1 MLNGEFKKMVTA
13 VIMAGGKGTRMR
25 SDMEKPMVQIK
36 GKPMIQ
42 HVYEAVNAS
51 YEVNNLFTA
60 TSKYTPLTTDFIR
73 NSGLKVIETPGEG
86 YVNDL
91 GFLIHQ
97 LSKITFEGSNNDDI
111 LMTIS
116 ADLPLITGEII
127 DEVIMEY
134 KECGKP
140 AMCVAVPVEYFREFD
155 LKPHMV
161 MGDIVPSGL
170 NILRRNNNQQDEEV
184 LELRKFELALNIN
197 SPEDLISLEKYLN
210 FKAFKQAIK

>member
-1 MLNGEFKKMVTA
+1 MVTA

-25 SDMEKPMVQIK
+25 SDMEKPMVQIN

-42 HVYEAVNAS
+42 HVYEALKAS
-51 YEVNNLFTA
+51 HEINNIFTA
-60 TSKYTPLTTDFIR
+60 TSINTPLTTDFMR
-73 NSGLKVIETPGEG
+73 KSGLKVIETPGEG
-86 YVNDL
+86 YVCDL
-91 GFLIHQ
+91 GFLIHE
-97 LSKITFEGSNNDDI
+97 LSAITRSSNKDDDI
-111 LMTIS
+111 LVTIS

-127 DEVIMEY
+127 DEVIIEY

-140 AMCVAVPVEYFREFD
+140 AMCVAVPVDYFREFD

-197 SPEDLISLEKYLN
+197 SPEDLISLEKYLK

>member
-1 MLNGEFKKMVTA
+1 MEIQIKMITA
-13 VIMAGGKGTRMR
+13 VIMAGGKGTRMQ

-42 HVYEAVNAS
+42 HVYEAVKAS
-51 YEVNNLFTA
+51 HEVNNIYTA
-60 TSKYTPLTTDFIR
+60 TSKHTPLTTGFMR
-73 NSGLKVIETPGEG
+73 KSGLKIIETPGEG

-91 GFLIHQ
+91 GFLITK
-97 LSKITFEGSNNDDI
+97 LSEIAYKGSNKVQDI

-127 DEVIMEY
+127 DEVIIEY

-140 AMCVAVPVEYFREFD
+140 AMCVAVPVEFFIEFN

-197 SPEDLISLEKYLN
+197 SPEDLIFLEKYLK